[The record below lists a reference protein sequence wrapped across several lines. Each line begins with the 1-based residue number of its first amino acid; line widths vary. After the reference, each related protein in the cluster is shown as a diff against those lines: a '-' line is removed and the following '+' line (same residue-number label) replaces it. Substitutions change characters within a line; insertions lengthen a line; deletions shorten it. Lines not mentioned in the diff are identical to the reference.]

1 VTGNMAS
8 EFSPPRN
15 KFLKTFFNP
24 RFLFL
29 AFLVFGVASW
39 MGIVWDLPSADQI
52 RNYVPKSS
60 VKIQAVDG
68 STIYNGGAGPTR
80 RVSYQ
85 EIPKELRQA
94 IVATE
99 DRRFFE
105 HNGVDFLGI
114 GRALVRD
121 VQSGG
126 LKEGGSTITQQLAR
140 NLFLTQE
147 RTLWRKLKE
156 AAIAARI
163 EQDFSKEEILTL
175 YLNQVYLGSG
185 AYGITDAALL
195 YFNKPV
201 QQLTLIESAVLAG
214 LPQAPSRY
222 SPLVSKELA
231 RKRRDVVLK
240 NMVEAGLLKQSA
252 YAKAQAKP
260 LKINPRPQ
268 LLKNQAAYFT
278 SYIQSLLPEV
288 LGTNVQGGLTVETT
302 LDPLV
307 QAQAQSALSR
317 ALARNRGRSIS
328 QGAIVS
334 LDPLTGEIRALVGGE
349 DFQTSQFN
357 RAVQALRQPGSAF
370 KVFVYTHALE
380 TGIDPGAVYVDE
392 PIRFGPYE
400 VKNYD
405 RDYQGPMTL
414 VKALRESRNTIA
426 VKLLEQVGERET
438 IETAQRMGINSPL
451 QANPTLALGSSETTL
466 LELTSAY
473 GTLANGGL
481 HTSPSA
487 IRRILNQSGQVLYES
502 KLQQNQAVSPEVAWS
517 MTKMLEQVVKAGT
530 GRKADIGRPVAGKTG
545 TSENNRDLLFVGYI
559 PQLVT
564 GIWLGNDDSSPTR
577 GTSSMAAGVWGE
589 MMGKVTSKMPIV
601 AFAEPNNLAT
611 DLRDRVLAAAEGR
624 QLAPAAPPAD
634 MTGAP
639 PQNEPTESIPPPENP
654 SATAPPQETGPTEN
668 TPQSAPL
675 DPSNP
680 QCFDPNAAY
689 KEGSGCASGDGFD
702 AYRDQRNR
710 KR

>member
-1 VTGNMAS
+1 MAS

-15 KFLKTFFNP
+15 KFLKSFFNP
-24 RFLFL
+24 KFLFFAL
-29 AFLVFGVASW
+29 LIFGVASW
-39 MGIVWDLPSADQI
+39 IGITWDLPSADQI

-60 VKIQAVDG
+60 VKILAADG

-85 EIPKELRQA
+85 EIPKDLREA

-105 HNGVDFLGI
+105 HSGVDFLGI
-114 GRALVRD
+114 GRALLRD
-121 VQSGG
+121 LQSGG

-185 AYGITDAALL
+185 AYGVSDASLL

-201 QQLTLIESAVLAG
+201 QQLKLTESALLAG

-222 SPLVSKELA
+222 SPLINKELA
-231 RKRRDVVLK
+231 RKRRDIVLK
-240 NMVEAGLLKQSA
+240 NMVEAGFLKQSD
-252 YAKAQAKP
+252 YLKAKARP
-260 LKINPRPQ
+260 LTINPRPQ

-288 LGTNVQGGLTVETT
+288 LGTTVQGGLTVETT
-302 LDPLV
+302 LDPFI
-307 QAQAQSALSR
+307 QAQAQSALTR
-317 ALARNRGRSIS
+317 ALARNQGRKIE

-334 LDPLTGEIRALVGGE
+334 IDPNTGEIRALVGGE
-349 DFQTSQFN
+349 DFQKSQFN

-380 TGIDPGAVYVDE
+380 TGIDPGTVYVDE
-392 PIRFGPYE
+392 PVRFGNYE

-414 VKALRESRNTIA
+414 VKALQESRNTIA
-426 VKLLEQVGERET
+426 VKLIEQVGERET

-466 LELTSAY
+466 LELTSSY
-473 GTLANGGL
+473 GTLASGGIR
-481 HTSPSA
+481 TEPSA
-487 IRRILNQSGQVLYES
+487 IRRILDQSGQVLYES
-502 KLQQNQAVSPEVAWS
+502 KRQQNQAVAPEVAWS
-517 MTKMLEQVVKAGT
+517 MTKMLEQVVKGGT
-530 GRKADIGRPVAGKTG
+530 GRRANIGRPVAGKTG

-564 GIWLGNDDSSPTR
+564 GVWLGNDDSSPTR
-577 GTSSMAAGVWGE
+577 GASSMAAGVWGE
-589 MMGKVTSKMPIV
+589 MMNKVANKLSVI
-601 AFAEPNNLAT
+601 AFAEPSNLST

-624 QLAPAAPPAD
+624 PIPSYLPTDTTGGIPQGQAIEPVPAPVDPNAAPPSQD
-634 MTGAP
+634 
-639 PQNEPTESIPPPENP
+639 S
-654 SATAPPQETGPTEN
+654 GPTDN
-668 TPQSAPL
+668 TPQDSPPL

-680 QCFDPNAAY
+680 QCFDPNTAY
-689 KEGSGCASGDGFD
+689 KGESACATGDGFD
-702 AYRDQRNR
+702 GYREQRNR

>member
-1 VTGNMAS
+1 MAS

-15 KFLKTFFNP
+15 KFLKSFFNP
-24 RFLFL
+24 KFLFFAL
-29 AFLVFGVASW
+29 LIFGVASW
-39 MGIVWDLPSADQI
+39 IGITWDLPSADQI

-60 VKIQAVDG
+60 VKIQAADG

-85 EIPKELRQA
+85 EIPKDLREA

-114 GRALVRD
+114 GRALLRD
-121 VQSGG
+121 LQSGG

-185 AYGITDAALL
+185 AYGVSDASLL

-201 QQLTLIESAVLAG
+201 QQLKLTESALLAG

-222 SPLVSKELA
+222 SPLINKELA
-231 RKRRDVVLK
+231 RKRRDIVLK
-240 NMVEAGLLKQSA
+240 NMVEAGFLKQSD
-252 YAKAQAKP
+252 YLKAKARP
-260 LKINPRPQ
+260 LTINPRPQ

-288 LGTNVQGGLTVETT
+288 LGTTVQGGLTVETT
-302 LDPLV
+302 LDPFI
-307 QAQAQSALSR
+307 QAQAQSALTR
-317 ALARNRGRSIS
+317 ALARNQGRKIE

-334 LDPLTGEIRALVGGE
+334 IDPNTGEIRALVGGE
-349 DFQTSQFN
+349 DFQKSQFN

-380 TGIDPGAVYVDE
+380 TGIDPGTVYVDE
-392 PIRFGPYE
+392 PVRFGNYE

-414 VKALRESRNTIA
+414 VKALQESRNTIA
-426 VKLLEQVGERET
+426 VKLIEQVGERET

-473 GTLANGGL
+473 GTLASGGIR
-481 HTSPSA
+481 TEPSA
-487 IRRILNQSGQVLYES
+487 IRRILDQSGQVLYES
-502 KLQQNQAVSPEVAWS
+502 KRQQNQAVTPEVAWS
-517 MTKMLEQVVKAGT
+517 MTKMLEQVVKGGT
-530 GRKADIGRPVAGKTG
+530 GRRANIGRPVAGKTG

-564 GIWLGNDDSSPTR
+564 GVWLGNDDSSPTR
-577 GTSSMAAGVWGE
+577 GASSIAAGVWGE
-589 MMGKVTSKMPIV
+589 MMNKVANKLPVI
-601 AFAEPNNLAT
+601 AFTEPSNLST

-624 QLAPAAPPAD
+624 PIPSYLPTDTTGGIPQDQATEPAPAPVDPNVAPP
-634 MTGAP
+634 
-639 PQNEPTESIPPPENP
+639 PQDSVPTDNSPHN
-654 SATAPPQETGPTEN
+654 
-668 TPQSAPL
+668 SAPL

-680 QCFDPNAAY
+680 QCFDPNTAY
-689 KEGSGCASGDGFD
+689 KGESACATGDGFD
-702 AYRDQRNR
+702 GYREQRNR